1 MPTHSQPRCTAA
13 RTAPRMTAFRPGASP
28 PPARASVPAFC
39 VRWPVS
45 LGALAAVAW
54 GATGYAPGRVA
65 AGPGFWSGLAALG
78 AAGALTRR
86 YGVPLPGNGFSSY
99 VLGVVAVAA
108 LDRRRPLPGVG
119 AAVPMLGGALFL

>member
-1 MPTHSQPRCTAA
+1 MRLSPRLALA
-13 RTAPRMTAFRPGASP
+13 
-28 PPARASVPAFC
+28 PAFV
-39 VRWPVS
+39 VRSLVS

-54 GATGYAPGRVA
+54 AATAYATGRVA

-99 VLGVVAVAA
+99 ILGVVALAA
-108 LDRRRPLPGVG
+108 LDSGWPFACR
-119 AAVPMLGGALFL
+119 VPTKLG